1 MTVRRRAELG
11 AASPTAGQA
20 AGTKRHLND
29 SQEALKRQ
37 RALQEK
43 SKRAQKRYRE
53 RKKARGLGSHPRGP
67 VRAPGAAPGA
77 RPGGLAGS
85 GRAAR
90 PARAPGMLT
99 CPSSGAQAQ
108 TEDYKRQIEE
118 LSTRLSNICAEK
130 ANLEARNSLL
140 ARPRGRPDLPA
151 RGTRP
156 VRACRAWCFRPGRH
170 GRRTCQNGAGLAR
183 TGAKL
188 ARPGAGPGCEGRTG
202 QPARAARVGGRG
214 ACA

>member
-67 VRAPGAAPGA
+67 DRAPGAAPGVC
-77 RPGGLAGS
+77 PGGLAGS

-99 CPSSGAQAQ
+99 RPSFGAQAQ

-118 LSTRLSNICAEK
+118 LSARLSNICAEK

-140 ARPRGRPDLPA
+140 ARPRGWPHLPA
-151 RGTRP
+151 PGTRP
-156 VRACRAWCFRPGRH
+156 ARACRA
-170 GRRTCQNGAGLAR
+170 
-183 TGAKL
+183 
-188 ARPGAGPGCEGRTG
+188 
-202 QPARAARVGGRG
+202 RAW
-214 ACA
+214 